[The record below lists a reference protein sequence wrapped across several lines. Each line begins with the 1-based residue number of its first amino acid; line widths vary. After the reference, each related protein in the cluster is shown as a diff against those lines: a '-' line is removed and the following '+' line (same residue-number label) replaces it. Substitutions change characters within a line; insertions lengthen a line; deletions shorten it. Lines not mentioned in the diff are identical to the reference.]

1 MPIELAYERDRGV
14 RVRSLTMGIPPR
26 TFGAL
31 QIKRRESLVT
41 RAVVMPIQQ
50 FIHIQGISSVL
61 LLAAAIAALVWAN
74 SPWHDSYHHVW
85 EMELTLS
92 QLRLPMHA
100 WINDALMAIF
110 FFLVGMEIKHE
121 IVHGELADM
130 RRAALP
136 IFAAWAAWSFL
147 LCCTALINHGQD
159 SQHGWGIPMATDIAF
174 SLGVLGIMKGV
185 PPELKIFLLT
195 LAIADDIGAIAV
207 IAIFYSG
214 SLDVSALI
222 VGLVLLGLI
231 LLCLRLGISQPI
243 LYFVLAVGFWVA
255 ILQSGIHA
263 TIAGVILGFMVPTT
277 APFSLKEFQE
287 VGSGMV
293 VRFRKAL
300 ANGDEKAA
308 KNLLGSFEVLVQ
320 STESTSERLTR
331 QLNDWVS
338 FLVLA
343 AVRPGQCG
351 RDFFRRNRPRFTDQ
365 PRCLG
370 HLARTG
376 CGQAAWHFGLLEVG
390 GALATGPTSQ
400 CRELEADR
408 RGGHAGGHRIHGL
421 DLYQLAGLRKRH
433 VSGRGENGGAC
444 GLGHFGHARLL
455 RAAGAGKSSA
465 TSGIRGFGWSRL
477 RGQRAR
483 ETRYNS
489 LVSSIDGTDFLSR
502 TRLCTNLLASLVWT
516 SAGSNC

>member
-1 MPIELAYERDRGV
+1 
-14 RVRSLTMGIPPR
+14 MGIPPR

-31 QIKRRESLVT
+31 QVKRRESLVT

-74 SPWHDSYHHVW
+74 SPWHESYHHIW
-85 EMELTLS
+85 EMELALS
-92 QLRLPMHA
+92 QLRLPVHA

-121 IVHGELADM
+121 IVHGELNDM

-136 IFAAWAAWSFL
+136 IFAALGGMIVPAL
-147 LCCTALINHGQD
+147 LYALVNHGRD

-185 PPELKIFLLT
+185 PSELKIFLLS

-231 LLCLRLGISQPI
+231 FLILRLGISQPI
-243 LYFVLAVGFWVA
+243 LYFVLAVGFWAA
-255 ILQSGIHA
+255 ILRSGIHA

-287 VGSGMV
+287 IGSGMV

-300 ANGDEKAA
+300 ANGDEKTA
-308 KNLLGSFEVLVQ
+308 KNLLGSFEALVQ
-320 STESTSERLTR
+320 STESASERLTR

-338 FLVLA
+338 FLVLPLFA
-343 AVRPGQCG
+343 LSNAGVTFSGGIARELLTSHVAWGILLGLVVGKPLGIWSFSKLAVRWSLAQLPNSVNWRQIFAVGMLAG
-351 RDFFRRNRPRFTDQ
+351 IGFTVSIFISSLAFENDAYLAQ
-365 PRCLG
+365 AKTAVLG
-370 HLARTG
+370 ASLIA
-376 CGQAAWHFGLLEVG
+376 GLLG
-390 GALATGPTSQ
+390 YFAL
-400 CRELEADR
+400 RE
-408 RGGHAGGHRIHGL
+408 
-421 DLYQLAGLRKRH
+421 
-433 VSGRGENGGAC
+433 
-444 GLGHFGHARLL
+444 
-455 RAAGAGKSSA
+455 
-465 TSGIRGFGWSRL
+465 
-477 RGQRAR
+477 RGQVQQPGNV
-483 ETRYNS
+483 E
-489 LVSSIDGTDFLSR
+489 
-502 TRLCTNLLASLVWT
+502 T
-516 SAGSNC
+516 SAEAP